1 MSCSRLL
8 HLHLLSDLG
17 EHDSVITIF
26 REKANTRQTSL
37 QNSRMDFLYSKERA
51 RSLMKS
57 TKSKMLE
64 IKHGLRSIDLF
75 RTRPR
80 QILAQCEWCTQ
91 NNDYGGQF
99 AITDVNANIS

>member
-1 MSCSRLL
+1 MVEKQRNICTTTIAKKLVLNLKYLGNTDAESKSDVDS
-8 HLHLLSDLG
+8 LSDG
-17 EHDSVITIF
+17 SSVNSLSDG
-26 REKANTRQTSL
+26 RTS
-37 QNSRMDFLYSKERA
+37 NGS
-51 RSLMKS
+51 
-57 TKSKMLE
+57 
-64 IKHGLRSIDLF
+64 RSIDLF